1 MNKITLTISTLREEQ
16 QKLSAR
22 TSLQMEVLK
31 ARNGQYQERTLQ
43 PLL

>member
-1 MNKITLTISTLREEQ
+1 MKKITLTISALREEQ

-31 ARNGQYQERTLQ
+31 ASNGQYQERTLQ